1 MEPEERAAAGL
12 FLAFQYPVEL
22 PGVGNAN
29 FLRTAL
35 NALRR
40 AKGETEL
47 DAMQFLKLAR
57 ERLRALHM
65 PEDMLKRG
73 VNVGFSGGEKKRN
86 EILQM
91 ALLQPRMAVL
101 DETDSGLDI
110 DALRIV
116 ADGVNA
122 MRGPAF
128 SALVITH
135 YQRLLNYIVPDR
147 VHVLVGGPHREER
160 RAGAGEGAGGVRLR
174 RRAGGG
180 MTAMQQKGAEGFLHR
195 FEGLRERLPG
205 ARLPWAAALRDE
217 AAEAFRASGL
227 PTRRIEAWR
236 YTDLRAVGE
245 AGFDEAL
252 TALDDGGDLPAMRGS
267 ARAVFLDGRFRPDL
281 SHLDGVGYAVGNL
294 ASELRTLEGRI
305 GALARPAEQPLAA
318 LNTMLFEDGLVVDGA
333 RRRRRR
339 RARPPL
345 RGVADRAPFGL
356 PPAPPHPPGSR
367 RQPHPGRDGDRPE
380 EGRYLHNPV
389 FEIEVGE
396 GATLSH
402 ARLQQEGPR
411 AFQLS
416 TVYARVA
423 AGGTYDNFTLNAG
436 GQLVR
441 NEIHAALTG
450 PKGAC
455 HMNGA
460 QLLGPGQ
467 HADTTTFLD
476 HAAPDC
482 ASRQTYKTVLAGKSR
497 GVFQGKILVRQPAQR
512 TDGYQMNQALFLSP
526 DAEIDSKPQLEIYA
540 DDVKCSHGATVGEL
554 DAEQLFYLRTR
565 GIPDADARAMLV
577 EAFLL
582 EAVEGVSDPAARGA
596 LEAAVAG
603 WWDRQVKD
611 AA

>member
-1 MEPEERAAAGL
+1 M
-12 FLAFQYPVEL
+12 
-22 PGVGNAN
+22 
-29 FLRTAL
+29 
-35 NALRR
+35 
-40 AKGETEL
+40 
-47 DAMQFLKLAR
+47 
-57 ERLRALHM
+57 
-65 PEDMLKRG
+65 
-73 VNVGFSGGEKKRN
+73 
-86 EILQM
+86 
-91 ALLQPRMAVL
+91 
-101 DETDSGLDI
+101 
-110 DALRIV
+110 
-116 ADGVNA
+116 
-122 MRGPAF
+122 
-128 SALVITH
+128 
-135 YQRLLNYIVPDR
+135 
-147 VHVLVGGPHREER
+147 
-160 RAGAGEGAGGVRLR
+160 
-174 RRAGGG
+174 
-180 MTAMQQKGAEGFLHR
+180 
-195 FEGLRERLPG
+195 
-205 ARLPWAAALRDE
+205 
-217 AAEAFRASGL
+217 
-227 PTRRIEAWR
+227 
-236 YTDLRAVGE
+236 
-245 AGFDEAL
+245 
-252 TALDDGGDLPAMRGS
+252 
-267 ARAVFLDGRFRPDL
+267 
-281 SHLDGVGYAVGNL
+281 
-294 ASELRTLEGRI
+294 
-305 GALARPAEQPLAA
+305 
-318 LNTMLFEDGLVVDGA
+318 
-333 RRRRRR
+333 
-339 RARPPL
+339 
-345 RGVADRAPFGL
+345 
-356 PPAPPHPPGSR
+356 
-367 RQPHPGRDGDRPE
+367 
-380 EGRYLHNPV
+380 
-389 FEIEVGE
+389 
-396 GATLSH
+396 SH

-512 TDGYQMNQALFLSP
+512 TDGYQMNQTLFLSP

-565 GIPDADARAMLV
+565 GIPDSEARAMLV